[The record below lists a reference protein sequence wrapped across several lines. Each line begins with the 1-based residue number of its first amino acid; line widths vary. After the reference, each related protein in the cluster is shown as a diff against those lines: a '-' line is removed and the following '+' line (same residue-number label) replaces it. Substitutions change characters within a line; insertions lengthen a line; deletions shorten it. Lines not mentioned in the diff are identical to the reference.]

1 VILCDVNVLVYAFRD
16 DMELHEAY
24 RAWLVEC
31 LGGAEP
37 VAISGFVAGGF
48 VRVVTNNRVFV
59 EPSSIASAFRFINDL
74 RSAPATV
81 PVSEGPRHWDIFETL
96 CRRVSAKGNAVP
108 DAYLAALA
116 IESGCELASAD
127 HGFAR
132 FPGLRWRHP
141 LG

>member
-1 VILCDVNVLVYAFRD
+1 VILCDVNVMVYAFRD

-24 RAWLVEC
+24 RAWLVDRLE
-31 LGGAEP
+31 GAEP
-37 VAISGFVAGGF
+37 VAISGVVAGGF

-59 EPSSIASAFRFINDL
+59 EPSSLEAAFRFIKDL
-74 RSAPATV
+74 RSAPGTV
-81 PVSEGPRHWDIFETL
+81 PLTEGPRHWDIFEGL
-96 CRRVSAKGNAVP
+96 CRKVGAKGNAVP

-116 IESGCELASAD
+116 IEAGCELASAD

-132 FPGLRWRHP
+132 FPGLKWRHP